1 MKKSLEKMSI
11 LSLSLM
17 LISSFSVSSALPL
30 MLRYYVAYSAD
41 QVGLLIS
48 VPSFSVLVL
57 LLCNGFLIRYV
68 TERQMIVTGLLL
80 MSMAGVAPVFYQG
93 YWFVLLSRILFGVG
107 AGLINAKAIS
117 MISERFDGRERVQLL
132 GLRSSAEVVGAAF
145 LTLFVGQM
153 IRFDWTWGFAGYGF
167 SVLILF
173 LYLFFVPD
181 YMVEEVEVE
190 ASSPAQLNKKQLGLA
205 TGIACLA
212 GFSVCIN
219 SSINLQIPLMV
230 TGRDWGSPSLAS
242 FLLMGQQLIG
252 IVSGLVF
259 VRLLEW
265 FERKLLGIAYLG
277 LGGVLLGIAFAPH
290 LSLLGLMT
298 IASGFLY
305 SIIMTSVFQV
315 LSEHLPARLLNRAT
329 ALVLVGCS
337 LGAACSP
344 YVVMSISLLSSA
356 TWWLFAVYGLACLFL
371 GSILLGRQKGEKNA
385 AR

>member
-1 MKKSLEKMSI
+1 
-11 LSLSLM
+11 M